1 MRNDAATK
9 TSEWLPVAV
18 SAVVALGINACV
30 LLTLRFS
37 APRLH
42 SDEHESN
49 AVEISL
55 ASPHRNL
62 PDESDAPLKEPEPF
76 ATPLVIQNNLPTEL
90 FAELQPDE
98 TKPNGLLD
106 IEDGG
111 SALKP
116 DAKRS
121 GGGGGDGADAI
132 ASGHVATDDRIWAR
146 LKWKPDPNA
155 KEKAAGNESGRGT
168 TVPGVLKTPGAGDG
182 LGNGKDSGALASQGS
197 GTGSG
202 AGTNGSNT
210 GQGLGKAPPLGV
222 SRKPGVL
229 SMNRGSYPAEARA
242 AHHEGTVVLSVE
254 VRPGGDVGKVEVR
267 TSSGYSELDQ
277 SAVSAARGW
286 VFTGALQDG
295 KPVAFWYSIPYR
307 FMLTEQ

>member
-1 MRNDAATK
+1 M
-9 TSEWLPVAV
+9 AV
-18 SAVVALGINACV
+18 SAVVAFGINACV

-37 APRLH
+37 VPRLH
-42 SDEHESN
+42 SDSCESN
-49 AVEISL
+49 AVEITL
-55 ASPHRNL
+55 APHRTL
-62 PDESDAPLKEPEPF
+62 PDECDAPLKEPEPF
-76 ATPLVIQNNLPTEL
+76 ASPHVIQNNLPTDL

-106 IEDGG
+106 LGDGG
-111 SALKP
+111 IASRP
-116 DAKRS
+116 DEKRS
-121 GGGGGDGADAI
+121 GGGGGDGSDSI
-132 ASGHVATDDRIWAR
+132 AFGHVATDDRVWAR
-146 LKWKPDPNA
+146 LKWKPDPNS
-155 KEKAAGNESGRGT
+155 KEKAAGDESGHGASI
-168 TVPGVLKTPGAGDG
+168 PGVLKVPGGGSG
-182 LGNGKDSGALASQGS
+182 LGNGKDSGALASQGT

-202 AGTNGSNT
+202 AGANGSNN
-210 GQGLGKAPPLGV
+210 GQGLGKAPPIGV
-222 SRKPGVL
+222 SRKPGVV

-277 SAVSAARGW
+277 AAVSAARGW
-286 VFTGALQDG
+286 LFTSALQDG